1 MIAARRQSRRQSR
14 HANGGPGAWRRWLIV
29 VVAAGCAAC
38 AGVSAPITAPVT
50 APVSAPVSTSV
61 TAPDSA
67 PASPSPG
74 DGAPPA
80 SVAADPLPSW
90 RDGAAKQ
97 AILRFVRDTTTPG
110 GPDFVAPADRIAIF
124 DNDGTLWREDP
135 RAELLFVAH
144 LARARTE
151 ADPTLGAQSPYREF
165 LADPRGYL
173 QRGDTAALQL
183 LHAVYGNTALESFQ
197 DEARRFLAVARHPR
211 SRAPLRDGIY
221 QPMLELLGLLR
232 AQGYQTW
239 LCAGSTA
246 DFMRAFAADYY
257 GIAPQ
262 QVIGSRLALRFR
274 ETAQGNAVW
283 REPRVDSFNDKE
295 NKPANIALQI
305 GKRPVFAAG
314 NVGGAGDI
322 AMLAYSQGRRGPS
335 FQLLIDHDD
344 AQRESAYTE
353 PDGASLKAA
362 AAHRWTVVSMRRDWQ
377 RVFVAPS
384 SPTRGPTPA
393 LAGEPMATPAAP

>member
-1 MIAARRQSRRQSR
+1 MIAARRQSRPQSR

-29 VVAAGCAAC
+29 VVTAGCAAC
-38 AGVSAPITAPVT
+38 AGLSAPTSTPT
-50 APVSAPVSTSV
+50 SAPVSAP
-61 TAPDSA
+61 DSA
-67 PASPSPG
+67 AHDG
-74 DGAPPA
+74 GAPPA
-80 SVAADPLPSW
+80 TAAADPLPSW

-97 AILRFVRDTTTPG
+97 AILRFVRDTTTVG

-144 LARARTE
+144 LARARTD
-151 ADPTLGAQSPYREF
+151 ADPALGAQSPYREF

-183 LHAVYGNTALESFQ
+183 LHAVYGNTAVESFQ

-211 SRAPLRDGIY
+211 TSAPLRDGIY
-221 QPMLELLGLLR
+221 QPMMELLGHLR

-246 DFMRAFAADYY
+246 DFMRAFATDYY

-274 ETAQGNAVW
+274 QTAQGNAVW
-283 REPRVDSFNDKE
+283 REPHVDSFNDKE

-335 FQLLIDHDD
+335 FQLLIEHDD

-362 AAHRWTVVSMRRDWQ
+362 AAHRWTVVSMRRDWE

-384 SPTRGPTPA
+384 ARRPSPA
-393 LAGEPMATPAAP
+393 LAGEPMAKPAAP

>member
-1 MIAARRQSRRQSR
+1 MIAARRLSRPQSR
-14 HANGGPGAWRRWLIV
+14 HANGGLGAWRRWLIV
-29 VVAAGCAAC
+29 AVAVGCAAC
-38 AGVSAPITAPVT
+38 AGVSAP
-50 APVSAPVSTSV
+50 VSAP
-61 TAPDSA
+61 PD
-67 PASPSPG
+67 G
-74 DGAPPA
+74 GAPPA
-80 SVAADPLPSW
+80 SAAADPLPSW
-90 RDGAAKQ
+90 RDGPAKQ
-97 AILRFVRDTTTPG
+97 AILRFVRDTTTG
-110 GPDFVAPADRIAIF
+110 GSPDFVAPADRIAIF

-144 LARARTE
+144 LARARAD
-151 ADPTLGAQSPYREF
+151 ADPKLGAQSPYREF

-183 LHAVYGNTALESFQ
+183 LHAVYGNTAVESFQ

-221 QPMLELLGLLR
+221 QPMLELLSHLR

-246 DFMRAFAADYY
+246 DFMRAFATDYY

-362 AAHRWTVVSMRRDWQ
+362 AAHRWTVVSMRRDWE

-384 SPTRGPTPA
+384 APARTRE
-393 LAGEPMATPAAP
+393 LAGQPPAGPAAP

>member
-1 MIAARRQSRRQSR
+1 MIAARRQSRPQSR
-14 HANGGPGAWRRWLIV
+14 HADGGPGAWRRWLIV

-38 AGVSAPITAPVT
+38 AGVSAPGTAPVT
-50 APVSAPVSTSV
+50 APVTAPAAAPVSAS
-61 TAPDSA
+61 DST
-67 PASPSPG
+67 PASPSPDG
-74 DGAPPA
+74 GAPPA
-80 SVAADPLPSW
+80 AATADPLPSW

-110 GPDFVAPADRIAIF
+110 GRDFIAPADRIAIF

-183 LHAVYGNTALESFQ
+183 LHAVYGNTAVESFQ

-362 AAHRWTVVSMRRDWQ
+362 AAHRWTVVSMRRDWE

-384 SPTRGPTPA
+384 APGRA
-393 LAGEPMATPAAP
+393 LAGEPMARPAAP

>member
-1 MIAARRQSRRQSR
+1 MMAARRQSRPQSR
-14 HANGGPGAWRRWLIV
+14 HANGGLGAWRRWLAV
-29 VVAAGCAAC
+29 AVAAGCAAC
-38 AGVSAPITAPVT
+38 AGVSAPRDGGAAATA
-50 APVSAPVSTSV
+50 A
-61 TAPDSA
+61 
-67 PASPSPG
+67 PSP
-74 DGAPPA
+74 ANA
-80 SVAADPLPSW
+80 TIAADPLPSW

-97 AILRFVRDTTTPG
+97 AILRFVRDTTTEG
-110 GPDFVAPADRIAIF
+110 GPDFVAPADRIALF

-183 LHAVYGNTALESFQ
+183 LHAVYGNTAVESFQ

-221 QPMLELLGLLR
+221 QPMLELLGYLR
-232 AQGYQTW
+232 ANGYQTW

-274 ETAQGNAVW
+274 ETAQGNGVW

-314 NVGGAGDI
+314 NVGGGGDI

-362 AAHRWTVVSMRRDWQ
+362 AAHRWTVVSMRRDWE

-384 SPTRGPTPA
+384 VRSPTRS
-393 LAGEPMATPAAP
+393 LAGEPMARPATP